1 MRVSSNGDGSDVECT
16 ECNPPRRFK
25 SKSGL
30 NGHTQFKHG
39 RLPDNRAVVPSGK
52 QSRMYEDLTA
62 LVDQGLNQVLDRQDE
77 ILDALKNGN
86 GNGQVNGNG
95 NGQVNGNGNGQ
106 VNGNGNGQ
114 GNGNGNGQGN
124 GNGNGQGNGNGNGQG
139 NGNGNGQ
146 GNGNGYTTEPIGV
159 ASPPKDEWSLPDE
172 PSYFCE
178 GCDSRDVRLGQPY
191 CGGCGQ
197 EMDWNGHDVPLDL
210 DKSGL

>member
-1 MRVSSNGDGSDVECT
+1 MRGSSDSKGNAVECT
-16 ECNPPRRFK
+16 ECDPPRRFK
-25 SKSGL
+25 NRAGL

-39 RLPDNRAVVPSGK
+39 HLPDNRAVMPNGK
-52 QSRMYEDLTA
+52 QSQMYEDLTA

-95 NGQVNGNGNGQ
+95 DGLANGSGNGLA
-106 VNGNGNGQ
+106 NGNGNGQ
-114 GNGNGNGQGN
+114 GNGNGNG
-124 GNGNGQGNGNGNGQG
+124 
-139 NGNGNGQ
+139 NGNGQ
-146 GNGNGYTTEPIGV
+146 GNGNGYNTEPIGV

-197 EMDWNGHDVPLDL
+197 EIDWNGHEVPLDL

>member
-1 MRVSSNGDGSDVECT
+1 MRVASNGNGNEVECT

-39 RLPDNRAVVPSGK
+39 HLTDNRAVLPNGK
-52 QSRMYEDLTA
+52 QSQMYEDLTERVERGFD
-62 LVDQGLNQVLDRQDE
+62 LVIERLDS
-77 ILDALKNGN
+77 LA
-86 GNGQVNGNG
+86 
-95 NGQVNGNGNGQ
+95 
-106 VNGNGNGQ
+106 
-114 GNGNGNGQGN
+114 NGNGNGQGN

>member
-1 MRVSSNGDGSDVECT
+1 MRVSSNGVGSEVECT

-62 LVDQGLNQVLDRQDE
+62 LVDQGLNQVLDRQDQ

-106 VNGNGNGQ
+106 
-114 GNGNGNGQGN
+114 
-124 GNGNGQGNGNGNGQG
+124 
-139 NGNGNGQ
+139 
-146 GNGNGYTTEPIGV
+146 GNGNGYNTEPIGI

-178 GCDSRDVRLGQPY
+178 GCDSRDVRLGQLY